1 MANNKALGVASSD
14 PPAVFPIGETHPIAL
29 AHAAGVLEVAGPRE
43 AERAAVKVAVGE
55 HVGEAEGVVVFL

>member
-1 MANNKALGVASSD
+1 MVI
-14 PPAVFPIGETHPIAL
+14 VQTHPVAL
-29 AHAAGVLEVAGPRE
+29 ADSAGVLEVAGPRE